1 MGCEPGGSFVCGGL
15 NVGTCGCDRI
25 ANWLATN
32 IPSLPL
38 DPCRLLR
45 LVVRLECKLHKTSYK
60 EQLNR
65 LVFNG
70 VDNGYLSM
78 RMELEVVDND
88 LNLRGD
94 HVEGTPI
101 GRLQLGDT
109 VGTEFSADL
118 RARLDAIGCQS
129 DKDCQGGFICGV
141 EAQTAQYLRS

>member
-1 MGCEPGGSFVCGGL
+1 MRAWWKLCLQRP

-25 ANWLATN
+25 GNWLATN

-38 DPCRLLR
+38 DPA
-45 LVVRLECKLHKTSYK
+45 VVASGCSVGMQAAKPRT

-94 HVEGTPI
+94 HVEEH
-101 GRLQLGDT
+101 QLA
-109 VGTEFSADL
+109 V
-118 RARLDAIGCQS
+118 
-129 DKDCQGGFICGV
+129 
-141 EAQTAQYLRS
+141 